1 MIQRAQ
7 KVLLTFNMDK
17 KHSRLSLNL
26 WYTGGQFHQ
35 HFTQS
40 FYMKESQKHKE
51 TDSLIVFFALAARK
65 RLVKLTLGLFLKS
78 REEKIKK
85 HFLYQRKNTP
95 TQICYHEIVD
105 CNNFI

>member
-1 MIQRAQ
+1 MRFEFCTPVLQSIPPIWTSLTWDGNLLEDLLMIQRAQ

-65 RLVKLTLGLFLKS
+65 RLVKLILGLF
-78 REEKIKK
+78 
-85 HFLYQRKNTP
+85 
-95 TQICYHEIVD
+95 
-105 CNNFI
+105 